1 MPVQR
6 FCNVDGPRPAGGDPE
21 DGRRNRD
28 RTDRSVRGPAA
39 QAVDLK
45 EAYSMADDDRDTVVV
60 RDSGSGAGM
69 ILGILAVIIVL
80 AGLWYFAMGPGSGGG
95 TTTQENNPDVN
106 IEVPVEPVE
115 PAPS

>member
-1 MPVQR
+1 
-6 FCNVDGPRPAGGDPE
+6 
-21 DGRRNRD
+21 
-28 RTDRSVRGPAA
+28 
-39 QAVDLK
+39 
-45 EAYSMADDDRDTVVV
+45 
-60 RDSGSGAGM
+60 M

-106 IEVPVEPVE
+106 IEVPVEEPVE